1 MNDNLI
7 IDGKKFRSRLFIGTG
22 KHKSLK
28 DLDDY
33 ITSSESEMI
42 TVAIRRLDL
51 SDNKSNDLLSF
62 LIEKKL
68 NILPNTAGCKN
79 IDEIILTCELSREL
93 INTNWVKLEAIQDP
107 KYLLPDPIM
116 TMSAAEKL
124 IRKGFKVL
132 PYINSDPALAKNL
145 EEIGCSTVMPLA
157 SPIGSGNGIKN
168 EESIKIIIEQ
178 SSVPVVVDAG
188 LAVPS
193 DASKMMEIG
202 ADAVLVNTA
211 IAQARNPK
219 QMGKA
224 FKLGVEAGRISFR
237 SGRIPYREIA
247 SPSSPKENL
256 LDA

>member
-7 IDGKKFRSRLFIGTG
+7 IDGKEFRSRLFVGTG

-33 ITSSESEMI
+33 ISSSESEMI

-51 SDNKSNDLLSF
+51 DDNHDNDLLSF

-93 INTNWVKLEAIQDP
+93 INTNWVKLEAIRDP

-116 TMSAAEKL
+116 TMNAAEKL
-124 IRKGFKVL
+124 INKGFKVL

-145 EEIGCSTVMPLA
+145 EDIGCSTVMPLA

-178 SSVPVVVDAG
+178 SSIPVVVDAG

-211 IAQARNPK
+211 IAQARNSK
-219 QMGKA
+219 QMGEA
-224 FKLGVEAGRISFR
+224 FKLGVEAGRISFK
-237 SGRIPYREIA
+237 SGRIPNIEIA
-247 SPSSPKENL
+247 SPSSPEENL

>member
-1 MNDNLI
+1 MKDNLI
-7 IDGKKFRSRLFIGTG
+7 IDGKEFRSRLFIGTG
-22 KHKSLK
+22 RHKSLK
-28 DLDDY
+28 DLENY
-33 ITSSESEMI
+33 VVSSGSEMI

-51 SDNKSNDLLSF
+51 NDNKSNDFLSF
-62 LIEKKL
+62 LLEKKL

-79 IDEIILTCELSREL
+79 IEEIILTCELSREL
-93 INTNWVKLEAIQDP
+93 IRTDWIKLEAIQDQ
-107 KYLLPDPIM
+107 KYLLPDPMM
-116 TMSAAEKL
+116 TIIAAEKL
-124 IRKGFKVL
+124 INRGFKIL

-145 EEIGCSTVMPLA
+145 EELGCSTVMPLA

-178 SSVPVVVDAG
+178 SNVPVIVDAG

-211 IAQARNPK
+211 IAQAKDPK

-224 FKLGVEAGRISFR
+224 FKLGVEAGRISFNA
-237 SGRIPYREIA
+237 GRIPLKEIA
-247 SPSSPKENL
+247 SPSSPLDNL